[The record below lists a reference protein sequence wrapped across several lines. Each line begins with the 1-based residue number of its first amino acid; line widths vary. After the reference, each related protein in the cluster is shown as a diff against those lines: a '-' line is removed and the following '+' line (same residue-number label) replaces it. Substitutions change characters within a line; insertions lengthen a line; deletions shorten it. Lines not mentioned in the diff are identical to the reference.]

1 MRKPT
6 KDPGGVLVRMMHADD
21 RLHEVT
27 VDWWKGV
34 ADESL
39 IKCAAL
45 EAKLA
50 CTGTPRSAFR
60 DLRAR
65 LRGSKTP
72 RKAVHETRIWL

>member
-39 IKCAAL
+39 IKRAAL

-50 CTGTPRSAFR
+50 CRDATIR